1 MPRMKTEL
9 TPKEQH
15 FITEYLTAHPRA
27 RVWRP
32 THEHP
37 GTATEAHH
45 LHLENLKGKRSMDQ
59 VKEYIAEV
67 HRTEGPFYAKWLRD
81 DYAAWRM
88 ESRK

>member
-1 MPRMKTEL
+1 MNT
-9 TPKEQH
+9 Q
-15 FITEYLTAHPRA
+15 
-27 RVWRP
+27 
-32 THEHP
+32 